1 MQLRYNFRVC
11 PTPGQQIALAR
22 AFGCARVVYNDVLRA
37 RRKAFEAGQRISD
50 AELSKQLTES
60 KATPERAWLAEV

>member
-1 MQLRYNFRVC
+1 
-11 PTPGQQIALAR
+11 
-22 AFGCARVVYNDVLRA
+22 VYNDVLRA